1 MLDKTIKLEYNIDID
16 EKKGCFCIENDLDYI
31 IIYQSVNFVF
41 FYIRNTVG
49 GIN

>member
-1 MLDKTIKLEYNIDID
+1 MR
-16 EKKGCFCIENDLDYI
+16 KKGCFCIENDLDYI
-31 IIYQSVNFVF
+31 IYLPISIYQRAIMPSVNFVF

>member
-31 IIYQSVNFVF
+31 IYLPKGTMSRQVYRSN
-41 FYIRNTVG
+41 R
-49 GIN
+49 